1 MLPTMV
7 ERGEGV
13 INAIGDG
20 PGNGEWHKGEEA
32 SPAMRWSSR
41 VLILLVLVLA
51 LIALVWVAPVT
62 TLPPRGTVSDVALW
76 IQPHA
81 GRAPILEALD
91 SAQEHVRIAMYLMTD
106 PAVIQKIKD
115 TVARGVTVRL
125 MLENNPYGGG
135 STNID
140 VGLDLQAAGV
150 ELKWAPRTY
159 RYLHE
164 KAIVIDDRVAYIMTQ
179 NMTSSGVTA
188 SREYIVRTED
198 PRVVKEVA
206 RVFDADWNREPID
219 LSDAFL
225 IWAPDNSRQRFAQLF
240 KRARKSIWLEHQNSQ
255 DPEII
260 DLLVAAARRGVDVRF
275 ISTPRWPIEE
285 DYDEPG
291 RERLR
296 QAGAQVRYILDPYI
310 HAKVFIID
318 GELAFV
324 GSQNFTTNSL
334 DNNREVGLLFDT
346 PDAVRQM
353 VDQFLADWEKGTVE
367 PFPTAALPVPPEGY
381 IDHTQAR
388 LYLFRDDVPVQLTVT
403 HTYNSGRVIWLMGNA
418 DQDSNF
424 KVVIFPSAYS
434 RFPGYPDQLPDEYYY
449 GKTIRVRGLI
459 KLYRGWPEIIVNSP
473 KQIEIVQE

>member
-1 MLPTMV
+1 
-7 ERGEGV
+7 
-13 INAIGDG
+13 
-20 PGNGEWHKGEEA
+20 
-32 SPAMRWSSR
+32 MRRYTGLLISLL
-41 VLILLVLVLA
+41 LILSLA
-51 LIALVWVAPVT
+51 ALVQVAPAA
-62 TLPPRGTVSDVALW
+62 TLPPRGTAADITLW
-76 IQPHA
+76 IQPYA
-81 GRAPILEALD
+81 GKAPVLEALD
-91 SAQEHVRIAMYLMTD
+91 SAQHTVRMAFYSITD
-106 PAVIQKIKD
+106 PDIIQKIKD
-115 TVARGVTVRL
+115 TVARGVTVRF

-150 ELKWAPRTY
+150 QLKWAPRTY

-164 KAIVIDDRVAYIMTQ
+164 KAIVVDDRAVYIMTQ
-179 NMTSSGVTA
+179 NLTTSGFTA
-188 SREYIVRTED
+188 NREYIVRATD
-198 PRVVKEVA
+198 PRLVAEVA

-219 LSDAFL
+219 LSDAYL
-225 IWAPDNSRQRFAQLF
+225 IWAPDNSRERFAALF
-240 KRARKSIWLEHQNSQ
+240 NRARKSIWLEHQNSQ

-260 DLLVAAARRGVDVRF
+260 DLLTAAARRGVDVRF

-291 RERLR
+291 REQLR

-318 GELAFV
+318 GELGFV

-334 DNNREVGLLFDT
+334 DNNRELGILFND
-346 PDAVRQM
+346 PEAVQQM
-353 VDQFLADWEKGTVE
+353 IDQFLADWEKGTVE
-367 PFPTAALPVPPEGY
+367 PFPKQKLPIPPEGY

-403 HTYNSGRVIWLMGNA
+403 HTYNSGRVIWLMGDA
-418 DQDSNF
+418 DRDRNF

-434 RFPGYPDQLPDEYYY
+434 RFPGYPDQLPDEYYF

-473 KQIEIVQE
+473 KQIEIVDEGKGTP